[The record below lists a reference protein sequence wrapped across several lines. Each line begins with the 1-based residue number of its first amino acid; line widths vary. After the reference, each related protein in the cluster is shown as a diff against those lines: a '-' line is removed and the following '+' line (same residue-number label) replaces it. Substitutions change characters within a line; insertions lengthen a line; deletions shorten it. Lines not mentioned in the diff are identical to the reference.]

1 MKIKFY
7 LRFYVKI
14 WLGILTYLW
23 QRICFRAGGG
33 ILAFVE
39 NIWWEMKSAASG
51 ATTENFLQIS
61 YHLRIVQIYDHCRVI
76 HIFKI

>member
-1 MKIKFY
+1 M
-7 LRFYVKI
+7 
-14 WLGILTYLW
+14 YLW

-33 ILAFVE
+33 IFAFVE

-61 YHLRIVQIYDHCRVI
+61 YHLGIVQIYDHSRVI
-76 HIFKI
+76 YIFKIQSFDTCKRLRTFGSKQ